1 MTAQGTEDPG
11 QCLENGSLPEP
22 IGTAL
27 PGPESPQGEGDRVE
41 MAAQPGGSL
50 QPEPEEEEGGPL
62 GQSLTAE
69 EEEEE
74 EAEAGSLSE
83 AEDDYSELLQE
94 ITEHLTEKEIQVERV
109 RVDTSSFAEELPAE
123 QDLAHVVEI
132 YDFEPALKTEDL
144 LATFSEFQEKGF
156 KIQWVDDTHALG
168 IFPCV
173 ASAAEALA
181 REFSVLKIRPLTEG
195 SKQAKLRALQR
206 PKLLRLA
213 KERPQTDAAVARRLV
228 ARALGLKHRKK
239 ERPAARGPESPATLR
254 TVPQD

>member
-1 MTAQGTEDPG
+1 MARKERSPAHGDSIRAGSRPWDAGFPACPASRPRAPWQNSGIVFRSRF
-11 QCLENGSLPEP
+11 LGSLRVGAPR
-22 IGTAL
+22 A
-27 PGPESPQGEGDRVE
+27 EGSV
-41 MAAQPGGSL
+41 
-50 QPEPEEEEGGPL
+50 
-62 GQSLTAE
+62 
-69 EEEEE
+69 
-74 EAEAGSLSE
+74 LS
-83 AEDDYSELLQE
+83 Q

-109 RVDTSSFAEELPAE
+109 RVDTSPFAEELPAE

-144 LATFSEFQEKGF
+144 LATFSEFQEKGI

-181 REFSVLKIRPLTEG
+181 REFSVLKIRPLTQG

-239 ERPAARGPESPATLR
+239 ERPAARGPESPATPR